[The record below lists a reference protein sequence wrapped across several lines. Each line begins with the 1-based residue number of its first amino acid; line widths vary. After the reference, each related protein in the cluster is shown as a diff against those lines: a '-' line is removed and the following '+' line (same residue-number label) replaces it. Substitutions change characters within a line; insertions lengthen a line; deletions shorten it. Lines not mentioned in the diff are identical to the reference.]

1 MATRTISEIIREFND
16 EGIMTRE
23 SITETTEEYDEISYV
38 PTYYPYVVQK
48 EEKLVPVK
56 SETTFTPDLGASD
69 AQTFQ
74 ESIQKYFDSGTDS
87 GFPLVF
93 DPGFGEE
100 FLTGNPKE

>member
-1 MATRTISEIIREFND
+1 MAIRTISEIIREFND

-23 SITETTEEYDEISYV
+23 SITETTEEYDEVSYV

-56 SETTFTPDLGASD
+56 SEATFTPDLGAND
-69 AQTFQ
+69 AQAFQ
-74 ESIQKYFDSGTDS
+74 ESIQKFFASGTDAGS
-87 GFPLVF
+87 PLTF
-93 DPGFGEE
+93 DPGFGGE

>member
-23 SITETTEEYDEISYV
+23 SITETTEEYDEVSYV

-56 SETTFTPDLGASD
+56 SETTFTPDLGAND
-69 AQTFQ
+69 AQIFQ
-74 ESIQKYFDSGTDS
+74 ESIQKYFDLGEDS
-87 GFPLVF
+87 GFPLAF
-93 DPGFGEE
+93 DSGW
-100 FLTGNPKE
+100 